1 MKGQLI
7 YIVSVFV
14 FFLNCVWC
22 NSKNN
27 NKRRNYNKKKEDLKN
42 FDNIVLDDFYSS
54 FDSQHNYENELK
66 KNEDDI
72 IGQGIFSLISK
83 NNQEKEKTLKGEE
96 EENKPTEPQV
106 QVAQDS
112 QDAKAD
118 QGGKAAQDAK
128 AAQSP
133 QSPQPPQSD
142 QAEQRSEADQGDTAP
157 QATESVEK
165 STEAK
170 DQTLPVAA
178 SPEKDDPTK
187 NAPTLS
193 TQSVKR
199 LDEIF
204 DDVLTQLNKKSQVD
218 TDANKDKYNEFK
230 KEFDMFTMNVTEYEI
245 IKKLLVTFSETI
257 DKNDQIETKIEHIF
271 NKALTDNKYK
281 EQFKNFI
288 YGLYSFTKRHNY
300 ITVNKT
306 DKTTVHT
313 ALFENAL
320 NLINTI

>member
-27 NKRRNYNKKKEDLKN
+27 NKRRNYKKKEDLKN

-54 FDSQHNYENELK
+54 FDSQHNYENKLK

-83 NNQEKEKTLKGEE
+83 NNQEKEKTLKGET
-96 EENKPTEPQV
+96 EENKPTETEV
-106 QVAQDS
+106 QGEQNTEDAQSAQAEEGTQAD
-112 QDAKAD
+112 D
-118 QGGKAAQDAK
+118 QGAQL
-128 AAQSP
+128 AQP
-133 QSPQPPQSD
+133 KQGT
-142 QAEQRSEADQGDTAP
+142 QAEQAEQADQA
-157 QATESVEK
+157 
-165 STEAK
+165 
-170 DQTLPVAA
+170 DQSPKADEPVQKPAE
-178 SPEKDDPTK
+178 EKDTKSPVPPSQQNGDSNNNTSHLNTPT
-187 NAPTLS
+187 
-193 TQSVKR
+193 VKR

-257 DKNDQIETKIEHIF
+257 DKNNQIETKIEHIF

-306 DKTTVHT
+306 DETTVHK

>member
-1 MKGQLI
+1 MKGKLI

-83 NNQEKEKTLKGEE
+83 NNQEKEKTLKGEADE
-96 EENKPTEPQV
+96 TNTKVTE
-106 QVAQDS
+106 AQSAQAS
-112 QDAKAD
+112 QEAEAGQGANAD
-118 QGGKAAQDAK
+118 QDAK
-128 AAQSP
+128 AA
-133 QSPQPPQSD
+133 
-142 QAEQRSEADQGDTAP
+142 EQ
-157 QATESVEK
+157 VEK
-165 STEAK
+165 LEDEK
-170 DQTLPVAA
+170 EKKLPVTP
-178 SPEKDDPTK
+178 SQQNGDSNNNTSNLNTP
-187 NAPTLS
+187 
-193 TQSVKR
+193 SVKR

-204 DDVLTQLNKKSQVD
+204 DDVLKHLNRQDKVI
-218 TDANKDKYNEFK
+218 TDENKDKYNEFK

-245 IKKLLVTFSETI
+245 IKKLLVTFSEKI
-257 DKNDQIETKIEHIF
+257 EENKQIETKIENIF

-300 ITVNKT
+300 ITVNET
-306 DKTTVHT
+306 DETTVHK

>member
-1 MKGQLI
+1 MKGKLI
-7 YIVSVFV
+7 YIISVFV

-22 NSKNN
+22 NTKNN

-54 FDSQHNYENELK
+54 FDFQHNYENELK

-83 NNQEKEKTLKGEE
+83 NNQEKEKTLKGETE
-96 EENKPTEPQV
+96 ETNTEV
-106 QVAQDS
+106 TEVER
-112 QDAKAD
+112 
-118 QGGKAAQDAK
+118 
-128 AAQSP
+128 AQSP
-133 QSPQPPQSD
+133 ADAKNAQPEEATQA
-142 QAEQRSEADQGDTAP
+142 AEQGAKRAEPEKGTQEAEP
-157 QATESVEK
+157 VEK
-165 STEAK
+165 LEDEK
-170 DQTLPVAA
+170 EKKLPVTP
-178 SPEKDDPTK
+178 SQQNGDSNNNTSNLNTP
-187 NAPTLS
+187 
-193 TQSVKR
+193 SVKR

-245 IKKLLVTFSETI
+245 IKKLLVTFSEKI
-257 DKNDQIETKIEHIF
+257 EENKQIETKIENIF

-306 DKTTVHT
+306 NKTTVHT

>member
-7 YIVSVFV
+7 YIFLVFL

-27 NKRRNYNKKKEDLKN
+27 SKGTSCDKKKEDLKN
-42 FDNIVLDDFYSS
+42 FDNIVLDDFYST
-54 FDSQHNYENELK
+54 FDSQDNYENKLK

-83 NNQEKEKTLKGEE
+83 NNQEKENSLKGESE
-96 EENKPTEPQV
+96 EAKAKETQV
-106 QVAQDS
+106 QGTQVDQVHQSS
-112 QDAKAD
+112 Q
-118 QGGKAAQDAK
+118 
-128 AAQSP
+128 SHN
-133 QSPQPPQSD
+133 
-142 QAEQRSEADQGDTAP
+142 
-157 QATESVEK
+157 
-165 STEAK
+165 
-170 DQTLPVAA
+170 PVAKT
-178 SPEKDDPTK
+178 SEEKDKKLPDVPSQQKDGSNK
-187 NAPTLS
+187 NTSNLS
-193 TQSVKR
+193 TPPLKY

-204 DDVLTQLNKKSQVD
+204 DDVLTHLNKKDKVV
-218 TDANKDKYNEFK
+218 TDENKDKYNEFK
-230 KEFDMFTMNVTEYEI
+230 KEFDIFTMNVNEYEI
-245 IKKLLVTFSETI
+245 IKKLLVIFSQKI
-257 DKNDQIETKIEHIF
+257 DENNQIHTKIENMF

-300 ITVNKT
+300 LTVNNT
-306 DKTTVHT
+306 DETTVHK

>member
-1 MKGQLI
+1 MKGKLI

-27 NKRRNYNKKKEDLKN
+27 NKRRNYNKKNEDLKN

-83 NNQEKEKTLKGEE
+83 NNQEKEKTLKGEAE
-96 EENKPTEPQV
+96 ETKTEETK
-106 QVAQDS
+106 AQSAQAS
-112 QDAKAD
+112 QEAEAG
-118 QGGKAAQDAK
+118 QGAESSKAANADQDAK
-128 AAQSP
+128 AAEP
-133 QSPQPPQSD
+133 
-142 QAEQRSEADQGDTAP
+142 
-157 QATESVEK
+157 VEK
-165 STEAK
+165 LPEEK
-170 DQTLPVAA
+170 EKKLPVPPLPQNGD
-178 SPEKDDPTK
+178 SNNNTPT
-187 NAPTLS
+187 
-193 TQSVKR
+193 VKR

-204 DDVLTQLNKKSQVD
+204 DDVLKHLNRQDKVI
-218 TDANKDKYNEFK
+218 TDENKDKYNEFK

-257 DKNDQIETKIEHIF
+257 DKNNHIETKIENIF

-306 DKTTVHT
+306 NKTTVHT